1 MNVSLSRTAVRIALA
16 TLAVLVI
23 PLAAMVFTKEVSWGL
38 EDFAAAGILLFV
50 SGVTYAI
57 LERRLQRTV
66 QRVAVAAA
74 IVVVLGAVWAQLAV
88 GLFT

>member
-1 MNVSLSRTAVRIALA
+1 MHASLSRTAGRIALA
-16 TLAVLVI
+16 TLAVLLV
-23 PLAAMVFTKEVSWGL
+23 PLAAMIFTEEVDWGL

-50 SGVTYAI
+50 AGMAYAI
-57 LERRLQRTV
+57 AARRLQSTA

-74 IVVVLGAVWAQLAV
+74 IVVVLGTVWAQLAV